1 MARRRRRFPF
11 PQMGPFVSDREGL
24 PDGFTL
30 LEMVVALAIFAL
42 AGMALLRLEGATLT
56 QSAQLA
62 DRAVGQTV
70 ARNLAVEILS
80 DPALPAFGRANGEA
94 VNAGRRWR
102 WQRDVTRTDDV
113 RIARVDIV
121 VTDEAGRP
129 AGRLSLAKAAQ

>member
-1 MARRRRRFPF
+1 M
-11 PQMGPFVSDREGL
+11 SDRDAGFTLLRRSAEH
-24 PDGFTL
+24 GFTL

-62 DRAVGQTV
+62 ERAVGQTV
-70 ARNLAVEILS
+70 ARNLAVGILS
-80 DPALPAFGRANGEA
+80 DPAMPAFGSTSGEV

-102 WQRDVTRTDDV
+102 WTQDVTRTDDI

-121 VTDEAGRP
+121 VADDAGRP

>member
-1 MARRRRRFPF
+1 
-11 PQMGPFVSDREGL
+11 VSDRN
-24 PDGFTL
+24 PHPSGFTL

-62 DRAVGQTV
+62 DRAMGQTV

-80 DPALPAFGRANGEA
+80 DPALPAFGTANGEA

-102 WQRDVTRTDDV
+102 WQRDVTRTGDV

-121 VTDEAGRP
+121 VTDEAGHP

>member
-1 MARRRRRFPF
+1 
-11 PQMGPFVSDREGL
+11 MGRSVSDREQ
-24 PDGFTL
+24 GFTL

-42 AGMALLRLEGATLT
+42 AGLALLRLEGATLT

-80 DPALPAFGRANGEA
+80 DPALPTFGKADGVA
-94 VNAGRRWR
+94 VNAGRNWR
-102 WQRDVTRTDDV
+102 WTREVTRTDDV

-121 VTDEAGRP
+121 VVDEGGRP
-129 AGRLSLAKAAQ
+129 AGRLSLAKAAE

>member
-1 MARRRRRFPF
+1 
-11 PQMGPFVSDREGL
+11 VSDRNAH
-24 PDGFTL
+24 PSGFTL

-62 DRAVGQTV
+62 DRATGQTV

-80 DPALPAFGRANGEA
+80 DPALPAFGTANGEA

-102 WQRDVTRTDDV
+102 WQRDVTRTGDV

-129 AGRLSLAKAAQ
+129 AGRLSLAKPAQ

>member
-1 MARRRRRFPF
+1 MGRSVSAPSNAPRVPATSRRPAER
-11 PQMGPFVSDREGL
+11 
-24 PDGFTL
+24 GFTL
-30 LEMVVALAIFAL
+30 LEMIVALAIFAL
-42 AGMALLRLEGATLT
+42 AGMALIRLEGATLT

-80 DPALPAFGRANGEA
+80 DPALPAFGKASGDV

-102 WQRDVTRTDDV
+102 WQRDVTRTDDI

-121 VTDEAGRP
+121 VRDDSGRP

>member
-1 MARRRRRFPF
+1 MSNDS
-11 PQMGPFVSDREGL
+11 VSEQ
-24 PDGFTL
+24 GFTL

-42 AGMALLRLEGATLT
+42 AGLALLRLEGATLM

-62 DRAVGQTV
+62 DRALGQTV

-80 DPALPAFGRANGEA
+80 DPALPSFGTSNGQV
-94 VNAGRRWR
+94 VNAGKEWR
-102 WQRDVTRTDDV
+102 WTREVTRTDDI

-121 VTDEAGRP
+121 VTDAAGRP

>member
-1 MARRRRRFPF
+1 
-11 PQMGPFVSDREGL
+11 VSDRNAH
-24 PDGFTL
+24 PSGFTL

-62 DRAVGQTV
+62 DRATGQTV

-80 DPALPAFGRANGEA
+80 DPALPAFGTTNGEA

-102 WQRDVTRTDDV
+102 WQRDVTRTGDV

>member
-1 MARRRRRFPF
+1 MSNASP
-11 PQMGPFVSDREGL
+11 SE
-24 PDGFTL
+24 DGFTL

-42 AGMALLRLEGATLT
+42 AGLALLRLEGATLT

-62 DRAVGQTV
+62 DRALGQTV

-80 DPALPAFGRANGEA
+80 DPAQPSFGTSTGQV
-94 VNAGRRWR
+94 VNAGKAWR
-102 WQRDVTRTDDV
+102 WTRDVTRTDDI

-121 VTDEAGRP
+121 VTDAAGRP